1 MLQATEDFRI
11 RRLITWLVN
20 SVSWTVHEEKIICLA
35 YLCVVSVIKLVCHV
49 ADAAVYL
56 LILKSSIGM
65 QANNNSLRER
75 FPCSIYNVCTHTH
88 FLPIPCKHS
97 LSPTLTNTKEKFQSY
112 SKSGQIAFLIER
124 EKKSQIWRERR
135 NEGINFKALLFGQ
148 YFFKIISVKRN
159 VQV

>member
-124 EKKSQIWRERR
+124 EKKSQIWRDNLAQNTKWR
-135 NEGINFKALLFGQ
+135 NKFLSLTFWTI
-148 YFFKIISVKRN
+148 FF
-159 VQV
+159 